1 MVARTSMGIET
12 VAVGSVL
19 LVVMVGVSVRAA
31 VTLPP
36 SAQVPVGR
44 GLRGYRNWQPKR
56 VALTLWSGSA
66 VVVYVAI
73 LVVVGMAGWSNG
85 RLTPAVTLPVVQL
98 VLIFNQMGA
107 VRAARSR
114 GGGTAPAPWR

>member
-1 MVARTSMGIET
+1 MVIGA

-19 LVVMVGVSVRAA
+19 LLVMLGVSVYAA

-36 SAQVPVGR
+36 GAQVPIR
-44 GLRGYRNWQPKR
+44 LRLGGYSNWQPKR
-56 VALTLWSGSA
+56 VALALWSGSA

-73 LVVVGMAGWSNG
+73 LVIVGMAGWSNG
-85 RLTPAVTLPVVQL
+85 RLTPAVTLPVALL
-98 VLIFNQMGA
+98 VLILNQMGA

-114 GGGTAPAPWR
+114 SGDGTARR

>member
-1 MVARTSMGIET
+1 MGIET

-19 LVVMVGVSVRAA
+19 LVMMVGVSVRAA

-36 SAQVPVGR
+36 SAQVPINR

-56 VALTLWSGSA
+56 AALALWSGGA
-66 VVVYVAI
+66 VVVYAAI
-73 LVVVGMAGWSNG
+73 LLVVWAPGSHVG
-85 RLTPAVTLPVVQL
+85 LTPAVALPATQL

-114 GGGTAPAPWR
+114 SGGGTAPAPWR

>member
-1 MVARTSMGIET
+1 MGIGA

-19 LVVMVGVSVRAA
+19 LVVMLGVSVYAA

-36 SAQVPVGR
+36 RAQVPIRR
-44 GLRGYRNWQPKR
+44 GLRGYNKWQPKR
-56 VALTLWSGSA
+56 VALSLWSGSA
-66 VVVYVAI
+66 LVVYVGILAI
-73 LVVVGMAGWSNG
+73 VVAAGPNG
-85 RLTPAVTLPVVQL
+85 RLGPAEILPVAQL

-114 GGGTAPAPWR
+114 SGDGTARR

>member
-1 MVARTSMGIET
+1 MGIGA

-19 LVVMVGVSVRAA
+19 LVVMLGVSVYAA
-31 VTLPP
+31 VTLPHG
-36 SAQVPVGR
+36 AQVPVRR
-44 GLRGYRNWQPKR
+44 GLGGYSNWQPKR
-56 VALTLWSGSA
+56 VGLALWSGGA

-73 LVVVGMAGWSNG
+73 LVIVGMAGWSNG
-85 RLTPAVTLPVVQL
+85 RLSPAVTLPVAQL

-114 GGGTAPAPWR
+114 SGGGTARR

>member
-1 MVARTSMGIET
+1 MGIGA

-19 LVVMVGVSVRAA
+19 LVVMLGVSVHAA

-36 SAQVPVGR
+36 GAQVPISRRLG
-44 GLRGYRNWQPKR
+44 GYRNWQPKR
-56 VALTLWSGSA
+56 VGLALWSGGA

-73 LVVVGMAGWSNG
+73 LVIVGMAGWSNG
-85 RLTPAVTLPVVQL
+85 RLSPAVTLPVAQL

-107 VRAARSR
+107 VRAARS
-114 GGGTAPAPWR
+114 GGGTARR